1 MSSTMGRVLGTLVWP
16 FEAICFMLMHLYDV
30 SMYKPIQTITAPV
43 VRLIPR
49 TLNIGGK
56 KRVVFSANIVTWSR
70 TILVIP
76 IAVCLKIGQPTAAFW
91 LVILHDYLDHV
102 DGIVARVHRT
112 MYGPV
117 DDPILGGFMDAFC
130 DKIVNCLALFGI
142 LLVTDYRGMTV
153 LQSSVLITS
162 CAVVILY
169 EFTIGIVRVQD
180 YFRAFYSREFGKANP
195 HGPKSSADSTKAAME
210 GKTKEKLESLG
221 IAFLC
226 LAQGVEVPMD
236 HWGGAAG
243 VVCLVL
249 CIRLAHASLDRKLKA
264 RRLLEKNDRHDGKGG
279 KLKRI
284 ESAPPGEMER
294 IETLHN
300 YNLRSRGSQ
309 ATLEND
315 RNHED
320 HIQGNPE
327 LDPVDPVD
335 SVFTVGCF
343 DLFHTGHENLLQRMR
358 KMGRKLVVGVHDS
371 ASIYKNKRR
380 MPIESTE
387 TRMRNVKAYADVV
400 FCIASADPTDYIE
413 CIVDKKAGE
422 TAMYVRG
429 DDWPSFP
436 GMEAVERLMPIRLLP
451 YTPGVSSTQL
461 RKRVSVCAADA
472 VEDNHRDIFY

>member
-1 MSSTMGRVLGTLVWP
+1 MPSAMGRVLGTLTWP
-16 FEAICFMLMHLYDV
+16 FEAICFMLMRLYDV
-30 SMYKPIQTITAPV
+30 SMYTPIQTITAPV

-49 TLNIGGK
+49 TLSIGGK

-70 TILVIP
+70 TVLVIP

-102 DGIVARVHRT
+102 DGIVARVHRDV
-112 MYGPV
+112 YGPV
-117 DDPILGGFMDAFC
+117 DDPILGGFLDAFC
-130 DKIVNCLALFGI
+130 DKIVNCLALWSI

-153 LQSSVLITS
+153 LQSSVLIAS

-169 EFTIGIVRVQD
+169 EFTIGVVRVQD
-180 YFRAFYSREFGKANP
+180 YFRAFYSREFGKVNS
-195 HGPKSSADSTKAAME
+195 HGQKSSSDSTKAAME

-226 LAQGVEVPMD
+226 LAQGSEVPMD

-264 RRLLEKNDRHDGKGG
+264 RRIQEKNGG
-279 KLKRI
+279 HGSKLKRI

-294 IETLHN
+294 IETVYNH
-300 YNLRSRGSQ
+300 NLRLKSSQ
-309 ATLEND
+309 ASDEND
-315 RNHED
+315 SKHDEN
-320 HIQGNPE
+320 IQDK
-327 LDPVDPVD
+327 LDFVDPVD
-335 SVFTVGCF
+335 AVFTVGCF
-343 DLFHTGHENLLQRMR
+343 DLFHTGHEVLLQRMR
-358 KMGRKLVVGVHDS
+358 KMGRKVVVGVHDS

-387 TRMRNVKAYADVV
+387 TRMRNVKVYADVV

-413 CIVDKKAGE
+413 CVFDKKAGE
-422 TAMYVRG
+422 TAVYVRG
-429 DDWPSFP
+429 DDWPTFP
-436 GMEAVERLMPIRLLP
+436 GMKAVERLMPIRLLP

-461 RKRVSVCAADA
+461 RKRVSVCLADA
-472 VEDNHRDIFY
+472 VEENHRDIFY

>member
-1 MSSTMGRVLGTLVWP
+1 MPSTMGRVLDTLVWP
-16 FEAICFMLMHLYDV
+16 FDAICFMLMHLYDV

-70 TILVIP
+70 TILFIP
-76 IAVCLKIGQPTAAFW
+76 IAVCLMIGQTTAAFW

-102 DGIVARVHRT
+102 GGIVARVHRT
-112 MYGPV
+112 MYGSF
-117 DDPILGGFMDAFC
+117 DEPILGGFMGAFY
-130 DKIVNCLALFGI
+130 DQIVNCLALWGI

-169 EFTIGIVRVQD
+169 EFTIGIVRAQD
-180 YFRAFYSREFGKANP
+180 YLRAFYSREFGKVKRP
-195 HGPKSSADSTKAAME
+195 GQKSLADNAKAAME
-210 GKTKEKLESLG
+210 DKTKEKLASLG

-226 LAQGVEVPMD
+226 LAQGAEVPMD

-249 CIRLAHASLDRKLKA
+249 YIRLAHASLDRKPKA
-264 RRLLEKNDRHDGKGG
+264 RRLLEKDGRHDGKGG

-294 IETLHN
+294 IETSHN
-300 YNLRSRGSQ
+300 FNLRSTGSQ
-309 ATLEND
+309 ATLKND
-315 RNHED
+315 RSHDD
-320 HIQGNPE
+320 HIQDNLE
-327 LDPVDPVD
+327 LDPVNPVD
-335 SVFTVGCF
+335 TVFTVGCF
-343 DLFHTGHENLLQRMR
+343 DLFHTGHKNLLQRMR

-387 TRMRNVKAYADVV
+387 TRMRNVKVYADVV
-400 FCIASADPTDYIE
+400 FCVASADPTDYIE
-413 CIVDKKAGE
+413 CIVDQKSGE

-436 GMEAVERLMPIRLLP
+436 GMEAVGRLMPIRLLP
-451 YTPGVSSTQL
+451 YTPGVSSTIL
-461 RKRVSVCAADA
+461 RKRLSVCAADA
-472 VEDNHRDIFY
+472 VEDNNRDMFY